1 MPKKQ
6 VLIILLIVAVSA
18 FALPFF
24 SNSDLFKG
32 ALTIGSTEGGET
44 CIDLGSGR
52 KVFLSQ
58 AEVGGQTIPV
68 YKDANEG
75 ECAE

>member
-6 VLIILLIVAVSA
+6 VLIIIAVLAVSA
-18 FALPFF
+18 FALPFL

-32 ALTIGSTEGGET
+32 SLIISSGDDVE

-52 KVFLSQ
+52 QVYLAT
-58 AEVGGQTIPV
+58 AEVNRNQIPV
-68 YKDANEG
+68 YKDADNG
-75 ECAE
+75 ECDAE